1 VGKIAPAVLARGK
14 IPRRDFAHPTVP
26 ASAACDQA
34 RAAVTSVAVLGGG
47 AGGAAAAA
55 ELVAAG
61 HRVSFWSRSPQTL
74 ASFQEQGGV
83 AYDGVLGRGL
93 ARPKLITGDLNAALR
108 DAEVVLICLPTF
120 AHRDMARQ
128 LARADARM
136 PVILN
141 PGHTGGALE
150 FRHGFRLMRAEP
162 PPVAEFSTLTFV
174 ARKYAPGCVTIT
186 GVAKTVRLGALPGG
200 EAAVEAAEALFRSAK
215 RARDVLACDLANVN
229 VVLHVPGA
237 VLGAAWIEATRGD
250 FTFYIEGMT
259 PGVARLMRALDD
271 ERRAVARAFGHD
283 LPSIVAEMQAIGTVE
298 ASVRDLDDLAAAI
311 SSGEANRA
319 IKAPSS
325 LDHRY
330 YGEDFGYGLL
340 PFTQLAEIAKV
351 DVPIAKSLLRIGGT
365 LLGVDL
371 AAQGRTAARMGIA
384 GLDRNGLLGLVGAKR
399 DAG

>member
-1 VGKIAPAVLARGK
+1 
-14 IPRRDFAHPTVP
+14 
-26 ASAACDQA
+26 
-34 RAAVTSVAVLGGG
+34 VTSVAVLGGG
-47 AGGAAAAA
+47 AGGAAAVA
-55 ELVAAG
+55 ELLAAG

-93 ARPKLITGDLNAALR
+93 ARPNLITSDIDATLR
-108 DAEVVLICLPTF
+108 GAEVVLICLPTF

-128 LARADARM
+128 LAMAEARM

-150 FRHGFRLMRAEP
+150 FRHGFHMIGAQP
-162 PPVAEFSTLTFV
+162 PPIAEFSTLTYV

-186 GVAKTVRLGALPGG
+186 GVAKSVRLGGLPAG
-200 EAAVEAAEALFRSAK
+200 EAAVEAAAALFRSAK

-229 VVLHVPGA
+229 MILHVPGA
-237 VLGAAWIEATRGD
+237 VLGAAWVEATRGN
-250 FTFYIEGMT
+250 FTFYVEGMT

-271 ERRAVARAFGHD
+271 ERRAVGRAFGHD
-283 LPSIVAEMQAIGTVE
+283 LPSIAAEMQAIGTVE
-298 ASVRDLDDLAAAI
+298 ASVRDLDDLVGAVA
-311 SSGEANRA
+311 SGEANRV

-325 LDHRY
+325 LGHRY
-330 YGEDFGYGLL
+330 YREDFGYGLL
-340 PFTQLAEIAKV
+340 PFTQLAAIAEV
-351 DVPIAKSLLRIGGT
+351 DVPVAKSLLRIGET

-371 AAQGRTAARMGIA
+371 AAQGRTAERMGIA